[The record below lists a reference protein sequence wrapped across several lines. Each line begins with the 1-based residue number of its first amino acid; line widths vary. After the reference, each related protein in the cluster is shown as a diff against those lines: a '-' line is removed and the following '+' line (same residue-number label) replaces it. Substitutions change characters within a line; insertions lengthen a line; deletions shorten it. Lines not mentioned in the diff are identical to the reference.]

1 MAGHSKWANIKHRK
15 EKSDAKKGKAF
26 TRAAKEIINAVKH
39 GGADPKGNTH
49 LRLAIQK
56 AKAVNFPSDNIEK
69 LIKRASSED
78 QDAYHFVQ
86 YELYAH
92 GGVGIIVDLMTDN
105 KNRAASDIRTATNKK
120 GGTIAMPGAV
130 AYNFDR
136 KGVLTLSKQHAIE
149 EELFSAV
156 TEAGAEDFQEEE
168 DSYIIL
174 TDPSDLAKVKES
186 IEKLGFQ
193 VDDETIA
200 MIPKVYV
207 EVTEEIQRQN
217 LELIEYLEELD
228 DVDSVYHNMKLS

>member
-39 GGADPKGNTH
+39 GGADPKGNAH

-56 AKAVNFPSDNIEK
+56 AKEVNFPSDNIEK
-69 LIKRASSED
+69 LIKRASSSE
-78 QDAYHFVQ
+78 QEAYHFVQ

-120 GGTIAMPGAV
+120 GGTIAVPGAV
-130 AYNFDR
+130 AYNFHR
-136 KGVLTLSKQHAIE
+136 KGVLTLAKQHAIE
-149 EELFSAV
+149 EELFAAV
-156 TEAGAEDFQEEE
+156 TEAGAEDFQE
-168 DSYIIL
+168 DDTSYLIL
-174 TDPSDLAKVKES
+174 TDPSDLAKVKEA
-186 IEKLGFQ
+186 IEKLGFR
-193 VDDETIA
+193 VDDEAIA
-200 MIPKVYV
+200 MIPKALV
-207 EVTEEIQRQN
+207 EVSEEIQRQN